1 MEAEA
6 EAEAEAKSNPLLNP
20 HAPATP
26 TEPSASPSSG
36 TNPPGGDEHGSGD
49 RCIEDE
55 VVGADQGGSATASS
69 TASASASNRSSC
81 GRAYGSRENGGGSCS
96 ETPTPERLAEVIARA
111 VEQAG
116 RLPDGV
122 IVAAAKGHLNFCTPE
137 QEEGI
142 EREGEY
148 KGTSS
153 LAVLSSGAGE
163 QQRHAASHGL
173 EHVPMVKESGNQS
186 AVPSSTEGRPQNEA
200 ANKPG
205 HSKGTAGQHLESSRQ
220 VHRLEVTTMRS
231 SFMEEEYALYRKYQ
245 VRVHGDKPSEVTR
258 SGYKRFLVDS
268 PLIFVPP
275 HAPAGH
281 AAGTKPKQSSEGSHR
296 HARGRHFRSSEGL
309 QENRVE
315 VSGRA
320 GAALAAPT
328 TSGPSPDPSLQTG
341 AADHVSTAAT
351 AGLQS
356 SQEAIPSCGFG
367 SFHQQY
373 RVDGRLIAV
382 GVVDVLP
389 RCLSSKYLFWD
400 PDYARLSLGKLS
412 ALKEI
417 EWAQRQEREHCP
429 SLQSYYMGYYIHT
442 CPKMTYKAAYA
453 PSDLLCPL
461 RYMYGARERT
471 STRGLGWGVEAMRG

>member
-1 MEAEA
+1 M
-6 EAEAEAKSNPLLNP
+6 
-20 HAPATP
+20 
-26 TEPSASPSSG
+26 
-36 TNPPGGDEHGSGD
+36 
-49 RCIEDE
+49 
-55 VVGADQGGSATASS
+55 
-69 TASASASNRSSC
+69 
-81 GRAYGSRENGGGSCS
+81 
-96 ETPTPERLAEVIARA
+96 
-111 VEQAG
+111 
-116 RLPDGV
+116 
-122 IVAAAKGHLNFCTPE
+122 
-137 QEEGI
+137 
-142 EREGEY
+142 
-148 KGTSS
+148 
-153 LAVLSSGAGE
+153 
-163 QQRHAASHGL
+163 
-173 EHVPMVKESGNQS
+173 
-186 AVPSSTEGRPQNEA
+186 
-200 ANKPG
+200 
-205 HSKGTAGQHLESSRQ
+205 
-220 VHRLEVTTMRS
+220 
-231 SFMEEEYALYRKYQ
+231 
-245 VRVHGDKPSEVTR
+245 
-258 SGYKRFLVDS
+258 
-268 PLIFVPP
+268 PP

-281 AAGTKPKQSSEGSHR
+281 AAGIKPKQSSEGSHR

-320 GAALAAPT
+320 GAAFAAPT

-417 EWAQRQEREHCP
+417 EWTQRQEREHCP